1 MPSDQEH
8 ESPPPASTVAKLT
21 PDTAAADP
29 GSTTGTEAAADVRAP
44 GVDSSAPRSGS
55 APGGGG
61 QASPD
66 QPGGTREPS
75 VWPERL
81 SAAGAST
88 WRWIGQPRVRLAT
101 VGVLLLLIG
110 GLVLTNSVW
119 TLPLVVIGALMVVVA
134 WMGRRL
140 EGRVAVE
147 WGESG
152 TEVLVRATI
161 KAPVHDAQ
169 LPAPARAGEPARIAD
184 PAART
189 SIEPEG
195 SRRREDVIEGEAHT
209 VEIDVADLRA
219 LIAAVETAEAEAAEA
234 DAAAAG
240 AGAAAAETPPSPR
253 EFRLHRTA
261 RETRAAEPR

>member
-1 MPSDQEH
+1 M
-8 ESPPPASTVAKLT
+8 
-21 PDTAAADP
+21 
-29 GSTTGTEAAADVRAP
+29 
-44 GVDSSAPRSGS
+44 
-55 APGGGG
+55 
-61 QASPD
+61 
-66 QPGGTREPS
+66 
-75 VWPERL
+75 WPERL

-234 DAAAAG
+234 DAAAAE
-240 AGAAAAETPPSPR
+240 AAAAETPPSPR